1 MILEP
6 LNFIDGLMA
15 RISGPMSFRFLI
27 QPLMALFFAVR
38 DGRKDAREGKA
49 PYFWALFSN
58 PGHRREM
65 LQSGWKSV
73 GKVFIIAMILDLVFQ
88 IIAFH
93 GIRPG
98 GAMVAGVILAIIPY
112 LLLRGPVNRVIQYIS
127 KGKQP

>member
-1 MILEP
+1 MILDP

-15 RISGPMSFRFLI
+15 RIAGPMSFRFLI

-49 PYFWALFSN
+49 PYFWALFNN

-112 LLLRGPVNRVIQYIS
+112 LLLRGPLNRVIQYAS

>member
-112 LLLRGPVNRVIQYIS
+112 LLLRGPVKRVIQYIS